1 MVRQPTG
8 QAALVLECIL
18 LVMMCGQVSSASGGV
33 EWLEPCPRFWG
44 WSTLMNNYSKG
55 SSLQLC

>member
-18 LVMMCGQVSSASGGV
+18 LVMMCGQVSQPLGA
-33 EWLEPCPRFWG
+33 
-44 WSTLMNNYSKG
+44 
-55 SSLQLC
+55 